1 MYAAPARVWH
11 RGFAMIEELISR
23 VFFTRNVAHFAHW
36 RATGAGSYAKHKAL
50 GKFYEDVIDAIDSL
64 VEAYQGA
71 FELIKSIPAPQ
82 SSGSGD
88 ILKMLEADA
97 DWIEKNHEAI
107 CRGNLAVANLIDA
120 LSGVYL
126 SAIYKLRNL
135 R

>member
-1 MYAAPARVWH
+1 
-11 RGFAMIEELISR
+11 MIEELISR

-50 GKFYEDVIDAIDSL
+50 GKFYNNVIGALDPL
-64 VEAYQGA
+64 VESYQGA

-88 ILKMLEADA
+88 ILKMLEDDA
-97 DWIEKNHEAI
+97 AWIEENHESICKGNRAI
-107 CRGNLAVANLIDA
+107 ANLIDA

-126 SAIYKLRNL
+126 SVIYKLRNL

>member
-1 MYAAPARVWH
+1 
-11 RGFAMIEELISR
+11 MIEELISR

-36 RATGAGSYAKHKAL
+36 RATGAGSYAKHKVL
-50 GKFYEDVIDAIDSL
+50 GKFYKNVIDALDPL

-71 FELIKSIPAPQ
+71 FELIKGIPAPQ
-82 SSGSGD
+82 ASNVD
-88 ILKMLEADA
+88 ILKMLEGDVA
-97 DWIEKNHEAI
+97 WIEKNHEEI
-107 CRGNLAVANLIDA
+107 CRGNRSVANLIDT

>member
-1 MYAAPARVWH
+1 
-11 RGFAMIEELISR
+11 MIEELISR

-50 GKFYEDVIDAIDSL
+50 GKFYDDVIDALDPL

-71 FELIKSIPAPQ
+71 FELIKGIPAPPA
-82 SSGSGD
+82 SGGE
-88 ILKMLEADA
+88 ILKMLEADVS
-97 DWIEKNHEAI
+97 WIEKNHESICKGNRAI
-107 CRGNLAVANLIDA
+107 ANLIDG
-120 LSGVYL
+120 LSEVYL